1 MKKITIDWEVYVL
14 EKDVHKQSTPAKKKG
29 NMPYVM
35 CRTYSAWVFA
45 GYLESRKWKEVK
57 LVNARRIWKR
67 DGASSLSQL
76 SMEWTSK
83 PNWCQFPCEVDSV
96 ELMEA
101 IEIIP
106 ITEKARLSIQAV
118 PERKQ

>member
-1 MKKITIDWEVYVL
+1 MKKLTIDWEVYVR
-14 EKDVHKQSTPAKKKG
+14 EKDIPKQSTPAKKK
-29 NMPYVM
+29 NNLPYVM

-45 GYLESRKWKEVK
+45 WYLKKRVGKEVE
-57 LVNARRIWKR
+57 LIDARRIWKR
-67 DGASSLSQL
+67 DWASSLSQL
-76 SMEWTSK
+76 AMEWTSK

-106 ITEKARLSIQAV
+106 ITEKARLSIHAV
-118 PERKQ
+118 PVWKQ